1 MITRTQ
7 SGQQHYILGASTNNM
22 RISVVIVHWNTP
34 DILKRQLAKLR
45 PSSQIEVIVVDN
57 NSDRLPAVKS
67 PYRLVRCS
75 ENNGFAS
82 GCNRGAAIAKGDWLL
97 FLNPDTHLTTSEIES
112 FVRTV
117 EKQNFDAASPLQTTE
132 NYFKPLPTPL
142 TLLIEFS
149 PLRRWIRLS
158 KQKQHTLFGGCLLMK
173 RSAFNS
179 LNGWDEDFFL
189 WFEDSDLTKRLYLNN
204 YRIGWVPLT
213 YTHSGGSSFKHVDN
227 RMKKRWFFSSMNL
240 YAKKHF
246 SIAGQLIVRL
256 LTFTNRAL

>member
-1 MITRTQ
+1 M
-7 SGQQHYILGASTNNM
+7 L
-22 RISVVIVHWNTP
+22 ISIVIVHWNTP

-67 PYRLVRCS
+67 PYRLVRCN
-75 ENNGFAS
+75 ENKGFAS
-82 GCNRGAAIAKGDWLL
+82 GCNRGAAIAKGEWLL

-149 PLRRWIRLS
+149 PLRRFIRLPKS
-158 KQKQHTLFGGCLLMK
+158 GKHTLFGGCLLIK
-173 RSAFNS
+173 RKVLEA
-179 LNGWDEDFFL
+179 LDGWDEDFFL
-189 WFEDSDLTKRLYLNN
+189 WYEDSDLTYRLYENN
-204 YRIGWVPLT
+204 YRIGWLPLI
-213 YTHSGGSSFKHVDN
+213 YTHSGGSSFKRVDN
-227 RMKKRWFFSSMNL
+227 QLKKRWFFTSMKL
-240 YAKKHF
+240 YAQKHF
-246 SIAGQLIVRL
+246 SIAGQLIVSML
-256 LTFTNRAL
+256 SLTNRAL